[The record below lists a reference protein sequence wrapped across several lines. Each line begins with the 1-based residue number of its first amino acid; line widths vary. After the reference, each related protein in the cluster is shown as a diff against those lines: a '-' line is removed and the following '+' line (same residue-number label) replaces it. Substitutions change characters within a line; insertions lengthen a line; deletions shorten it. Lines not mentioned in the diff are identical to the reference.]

1 MEEEKMEK
9 LSVGVNS
16 LENCGKTQSEP
27 GYRRGKRAGRLVQDK
42 KRQVNGTRLEGS
54 KSETRMGQIEREFC
68 EGVRGL
74 GRGQK
79 ARDLWQ
85 RFNGSR
91 GRKCKRE
98 NVNQLIE

>member
-1 MEEEKMEK
+1 MLFRSKKE
-9 LSVGVNS
+9 
-16 LENCGKTQSEP
+16 SEP
-27 GYRRGKRAGRLVQDK
+27 GYRRGKRAGRLLQDK
-42 KRQVNGTRLEGS
+42 KRQVNGTRLEERT
-54 KSETRMGQIEREFC
+54 SETRVKQIEREFC

-74 GRGQK
+74 WRGQK
-79 ARDLWQ
+79 ARDLGQ

>member
-1 MEEEKMEK
+1 MEEEKRAK

-16 LENCGKTQSEP
+16 PGNCGKTKSEP
-27 GYRRGKRAGRLVQDK
+27 GYRRANRAGRLVPDK
-42 KRQVNGTRLEGS
+42 KRQVNGTRLEERT
-54 KSETRMGQIEREFC
+54 SEIRVVQIEREFC

-79 ARDLWQ
+79 ARDLGQ

-98 NVNQLIE
+98 NVNQLSE

>member
-1 MEEEKMEK
+1 MEEEKRAN
-9 LSVGVNS
+9 LSVGVS
-16 LENCGKTQSEP
+16 SVGNCGKTKSEP

-42 KRQVNGTRLEGS
+42 KGQVNGTRLEGRT
-54 KSETRMGQIEREFC
+54 SETRVRQIEREFC

-79 ARDLWQ
+79 ARDLGQ

-98 NVNQLIE
+98 NVNQLSE

>member
-1 MEEEKMEK
+1 MEEEKRAK
-9 LSVGVNS
+9 LLVGVNS
-16 LENCGKTQSEP
+16 IGNCGKTKSEA
-27 GYRRGKRAGRLVQDK
+27 GYRRGKREGRLVQDK
-42 KRQVNGTRLEGS
+42 KRQVNGTRLEGRT
-54 KSETRMGQIEREFC
+54 SETRVGQIEREFC

-79 ARDLWQ
+79 ARDLGQ
-85 RFNGSR
+85 HFNGSR

>member
-1 MEEEKMEK
+1 MEEEKRAN

-16 LENCGKTQSEP
+16 VGNCGKTKSEP
-27 GYRRGKRAGRLVQDK
+27 GYRREKRAGRLVQDK
-42 KRQVNGTRLEGS
+42 KGQVKGRRLEGRT
-54 KSETRMGQIEREFC
+54 SETRVRQIEREFC

-79 ARDLWQ
+79 ARDLGQ

-98 NVNQLIE
+98 NVNQLSE